1 MDLKKL
7 QQEAEELQLLDLSK
21 LPPEQLPQLVEKLMS
36 MLEKSEVLLTT
47 FKLENIKDNDEDN
60 N

>member
-1 MDLKKL
+1 MDLEKL
-7 QQEAEELQLLDLSK
+7 QQEANELKSLDLSK
-21 LPPEQLPQLVEKLMS
+21 LPPEQLPQLVDKLMS